1 MHTRILPTAVT
12 KITTSKI
19 MLIIMAC
26 NGGNDN
32 PESKSDDEATVAV
45 LVPNDDDNVEGDDD
59 DDDDIGDVD
68 GDDCVD
74 SSFVPCVNEA
84 IDNVRLTACVL
95 NSSNF
100 KCSIQIDK

>member
-1 MHTRILPTAVT
+1 
-12 KITTSKI
+12 
-19 MLIIMAC
+19 MAC

-74 SSFVPCVNEA
+74 SSFVPCDNEA

>member
-1 MHTRILPTAVT
+1 
-12 KITTSKI
+12 

-32 PESKSDDEATVAV
+32 PESKADDVATVAV

-74 SSFVPCVNEA
+74 SSFVPCDNEA
-84 IDNVRLTACVL
+84 IVRLSACVL